1 MDVFEAFPNAIISG
15 VWELGEVQRATEVGN
30 VFESYALCDVIIEE
44 GTYDRSGQSPNAD
57 YQDSN
62 ILLYARPGD
71 MPTLNSA
78 ALAASYYWHNTET
91 DQYYAITECSMG
103 TNQELGIVEHLEFL
117 LKPTE
122 VANV

>member
-1 MDVFEAFPNAIISG
+1 MDVFEAFPNGIVRG
-15 VWELGEVQRATEVGN
+15 VWEIGEVQRATEIGN
-30 VFESYALCDVIIEE
+30 VFESITICDVIIEE
-44 GTYDRSGQSPNAD
+44 GTYDRSGQTPNAD

-71 MPTLNSA
+71 MPTLNTA
-78 ALAASYYWHNTET
+78 ALSASYYWHNTET
-91 DQYYAITECSMG
+91 DQYYAIREASLG
-103 TNQELGIVEHLEFL
+103 TNQETGVNEHVEFL